1 MRQFILATGFNAD
14 LADATAGQLAIVEAG
29 TDNSAGGYVGLNL
42 VLKRD
47 DAKGGN
53 ILYPIYPKDF
63 TWVKSVY
70 NAGQNFEA
78 VFTVKEVEPYLDYT
92 VIFVKKGKLFNE
104 RSNWTAVI
112 HSKATDTA
120 ETIAAAIK
128 KYVDN
133 NKAKLGLVAA
143 VDGAEVT
150 ITGTDKNVDYSIKF
164 GDELFGTEFDET
176 VVQAVAPR
184 NDAAMIKD
192 MFNKCA
198 ADAGFEYTYDD
209 FDIYPGFEFNPL
221 AQADAVDAG
230 FMVYTL
236 RFTEPRVMG
245 TREEEVYQIV
255 QVAFPTETDVTD
267 FEEELDIFM
276 GKAAADEGTDEVAES

>member
-1 MRQFILATGFNAD
+1 MRQFILATGFNAV
-14 LADATAGQLAIVEAG
+14 LAKATAGQLSIMEAG
-29 TDNSAGGYVGLNL
+29 TDNSAGGNVGLNL
-42 VLKRD
+42 VLKRE

-70 NAGQNFEA
+70 NDGATFKA
-78 VFTVKEVEPYLDYT
+78 VFTIKEVEPYLDYT
-92 VIFVKKGKLFNE
+92 VLFVKKGKQFNE
-104 RSNWTAVI
+104 RSNWTAVV
-112 HSKATDTA
+112 HSKPTDTP

-133 NKAKLGLVAA
+133 NKANLGLVAA

-150 ITGTDKNVDYSIKF
+150 ITGTDKNTDYSIKF

-176 VVQAVAPR
+176 VVQAAAPR

-221 AQADAVDAG
+221 AQANRTDTG
-230 FMVYTL
+230 FIVYTL

-245 TREEEVYQIV
+245 TREEAVYQIV
-255 QVAFPTETDVTD
+255 QVAFPTGTTVTD
-267 FEEELDIFM
+267 FEGTLDDFTV
-276 GKAAADEGTDEVAES
+276 DVR